1 MSVQDEKLQNIFR
14 FAKLA
19 ESRRESLG
27 QSPFSIGLATCVS
40 RGREDEA
47 LDMLCALP
55 EDDYVDAVNEVDRNG
70 SGILHAVA
78 WHDRR
83 KVCRRILEM
92 RADPNLRNIRRN
104 TPLHLACEKGNKAL
118 CTLLIQHG
126 ADLGLKDLEGLT
138 PIDKIASEKERKK
151 ESKRL
156 YQMQEAWKDAIL
168 DKMLSTKLKPDL
180 KKELLEVFSFMD
192 EEIDGRKDD
201 AINVETIDSY
211 LRMDFGIAHK
221 GVDLDAKELQEFYES
236 LVGNNHEYLRP
247 TSFIKA
253 VLAANIKEVNE
264 VVEVPPAK
272 KGSIS
277 LLDAESKQDLSLQHS
292 PTSG

>member
-1 MSVQDEKLQNIFR
+1 V
-14 FAKLA
+14 
-19 ESRRESLG
+19 
-27 QSPFSIGLATCVS
+27 
-40 RGREDEA
+40 
-47 LDMLCALP
+47 
-55 EDDYVDAVNEVDRNG
+55 
-70 SGILHAVA
+70 
-78 WHDRR
+78 
-83 KVCRRILEM
+83 
-92 RADPNLRNIRRN
+92 
-104 TPLHLACEKGNKAL
+104 

-236 LVGNNHEYLRP
+236 LVGNNHEYLRA